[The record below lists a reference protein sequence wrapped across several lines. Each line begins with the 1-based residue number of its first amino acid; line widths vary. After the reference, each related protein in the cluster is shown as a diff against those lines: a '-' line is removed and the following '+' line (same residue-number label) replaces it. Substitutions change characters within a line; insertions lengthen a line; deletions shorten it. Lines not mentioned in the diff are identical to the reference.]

1 MKLWGTVTF
10 IPYAIIVYFDDTDY
24 KKRESTEA
32 LKEKK
37 RKEKSALH
45 EEKVKAARRLRK
57 QQLQAFELQTADDA
71 TESSRNEKQ

>member
-10 IPYAIIVYFDDTDY
+10 IPYAIYVYFDDTDY

-71 TESSRNEKQ
+71 DDSSRNEKQ